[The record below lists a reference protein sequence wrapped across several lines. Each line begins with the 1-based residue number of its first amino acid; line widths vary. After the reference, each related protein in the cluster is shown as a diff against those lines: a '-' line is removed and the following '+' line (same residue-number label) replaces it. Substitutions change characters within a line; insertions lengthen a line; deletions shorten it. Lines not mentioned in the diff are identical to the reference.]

1 MSLAMR
7 KEKRGFTYADY
18 KLWPDDQ
25 RWEII
30 EGVEYDMSPAPSDKH
45 QKVFGEL
52 FLQFATFLRGKKCQL
67 RSAPYDVI
75 LPEVGDAEEAEETVV
90 QPDIVVICDRKKIMQ
105 RGCVGAPDLVIE
117 ILSPRTAKKDMT
129 TKLELYRR
137 MGVREYWMV
146 EPDKKWVRIYTQ
158 DKNGRLIVMKTYT
171 ANDNP
176 EVGIL
181 PGLSIELPLVFA
193 EFEVEP

>member
-1 MSLAMR
+1 MSLAMH
-7 KEKRGFTYADY
+7 KEEWGFTYADY
-18 KLWPDDQ
+18 LTWPDNE

-30 EGVEYDMSPAPSDKH
+30 DGKEYNMSPAPTFKH
-45 QKVFGEL
+45 QEISVEL
-52 FLQFATFLRGKKCQL
+52 SRQFANFLFGKPC
-67 RSAPYDVI
+67 RAIAAPFDVI
-75 LPEVGDAEEAEETVV
+75 LPEASEAEEKVETVV
-90 QPDIVVICDRKKIMQ
+90 QPDIVVICDRKKITK

-158 DKNGRLIVMKTYT
+158 DKKGRLIVLKSYS
-171 ANDNP
+171 ADDKP

-181 PGLSIELPLVFA
+181 PGLVIELPLVFA
-193 EFEVEP
+193 EME